1 MIKIM
6 LVDDHRIFRDGIR
19 SLLSEY
25 PGIEVIGEASSGQ
38 EALERLGQ
46 LMPDILILDVTMQDE
61 SGIDT
66 AKKATAMYPGIRIM
80 ILSMHTDEEFVV
92 DAVKAG
98 VKGYLPKD
106 TSREELLEALNT
118 INDGGEYYGKL
129 VSEQFMRG
137 YVKKIRTD
145 QPLMAKEDLTLRE
158 LEILKLSSL
167 GLTSK
172 EIGDKL
178 FISSKTVDTHKSHI
192 LRKLKLRNAAEMVL
206 YAVKHHLIEI

>member
-1 MIKIM
+1 M

-192 LRKLKLRNAAEMVL
+192 LRKLKLRNAVEMVL

>member
-1 MIKIM
+1 M

-137 YVKKIRTD
+137 YMKKIRTD